1 MEKDINN
8 NWKVILIGN
17 TIIIIAINLIL
28 QEQNFSLKNYIG
40 FQ

>member
-28 QEQNFSLKNYIG
+28 QE
-40 FQ
+40 